1 MGCLRCNPSS
11 RLTERRR
18 HNGVPSGKIVTKEE
32 AIAWAEAAKWIAS
45 DLGQGHAAGVL
56 EDVAI
61 FLACTTGLTCD
72 MCRARA
78 DFIVAPGR
86 RGRVT
91 LVLSSRPC
99 ARILAFAAA
108 LLREVEV

>member
-1 MGCLRCNPSS
+1 M
-11 RLTERRR
+11 
-18 HNGVPSGKIVTKEE
+18 TKEE